1 MIGKSYKRDGQAI
14 AHKTNEYQI
23 GLTLVNWRKL
33 DTTDEQ
39 KNIEGAHGIKM
50 SPTYSRGRRI
60 DIEGIIIAD
69 TREATSKAMD
79 WLDRA
84 FGLQTTITDIPE
96 KKLFTVVDEQ
106 DRERKIWC
114 KIKDPLDYNTQEDDY
129 MDGTTR
135 SFRVSLQADDA
146 RFFSAQE
153 EIVEG
158 KEWVY
163 GGFKLG
169 VKLGKAMNAYFN
181 EVVCFGSGNVGNPA
195 RIQIIAKAPI
205 NAPLMIRKKG
215 GSFFG
220 IEVNAEAWDIIE
232 VNAETKTITKNG
244 LNISEKRVPWSNRP
258 MIFGTTVFSLEDK
271 DWGLYASDFDVKIYF
286 SNVLL

>member
-79 WLDRA
+79 WLDRV

-114 KIKDPLDYNTQEDDY
+114 KIKDPIDYNIQEDDY

-146 RFFSAQE
+146 RFFSVQE
-153 EIVEG
+153 QMVEG
-158 KEWVY
+158 KEGVY

-195 RIQIIAKAPI
+195 RIQIIAKGQI

-215 GSFFG
+215 GELFG
-220 IEVNAEAWDIIE
+220 IEVNAEAGDIIE
-232 VNAETKTITKNG
+232 VNAEAKTITKNG
-244 LNISEKRVPWSNRP
+244 VSINEKRIP
-258 MIFGTTVFSLEDK
+258 
-271 DWGLYASDFDVKIYF
+271 
-286 SNVLL
+286 

>member
-50 SPTYSRGRRI
+50 SPTYSRGRKI

-69 TREATSKAMD
+69 TRNATSKAMD

-84 FGLQTTITDIPE
+84 FGLQTTITDMPE

-114 KIKDPLDYNTQEDDY
+114 KIKDPIDYNIQEDDY

-146 RFFSAQE
+146 RFFSVQE
-153 EIVEG
+153 QMVDG
-158 KEWVY
+158 KEGVY

-181 EVVCFGSGNVGNPA
+181 EVECLGSGNVGNPA
-195 RIQIIAKAPI
+195 RIQIIAKGQI
-205 NAPLMIRKKG
+205 NSPLMIRKKG
-215 GSFFG
+215 GEFFG
-220 IEVNAEAWDIIE
+220 IEVNAEAGDIIE
-232 VNAETKTITKNG
+232 VNAEAKTITKNWV
-244 LNISEKRVPWSNRP
+244 NISEKRIPWSSWP
-258 MIFGTTVFSLEDK
+258 MIFGTTIFFLQDK
-271 DWGLYASDFDVKIYF
+271 DWGLYESDFDVKIYF

>member
-135 SFRVSLQADDA
+135 SFRVSLQSDDA

-153 EIVEG
+153 QIVEG

-205 NAPLMIRKKG
+205 NTPLMIRKKG

-220 IEVNAEAWDIIE
+220 IEVNAEVWDIIE

>member
-135 SFRVSLQADDA
+135 SFRVSLQSDDA

-153 EIVEG
+153 QIVEG

-181 EVVCFGSGNVGNPA
+181 GVVCFGSGNVGNPA

>member
-1 MIGKSYKRDGQAI
+1 MIGKSYERDGQAI

-135 SFRVSLQADDA
+135 SFRVSLQSDDA

-153 EIVEG
+153 QIVEG

-195 RIQIIAKAPI
+195 RIQIIAKAAI

-215 GSFFG
+215 GGFFG

-258 MIFGTTVFSLEDK
+258 MIFWTTVFSLEDK

>member
-1 MIGKSYKRDGQAI
+1 MIGKSYKRNGQAI
-14 AHKTNEYQI
+14 AHKTDDYQI
-23 GLTLVNWRKL
+23 GLTLVNWRRL

-60 DIEGIIIAD
+60 DVEGVIIAD

-79 WLDRA
+79 WLDRV
-84 FGLQTTITDIPE
+84 FGLQTTITDVPE
-96 KKLFTVVDEQ
+96 KKPFVVIDEQ
-106 DRERKIWC
+106 DREWKIMC
-114 KIKDPLDYNTQEDDY
+114 KIKDPLDYSIQEDDY

-153 EIVEG
+153 QMVEG

-169 VKLGKAMNAYFN
+169 VKLGKAMNTYFN
-181 EVVCFGSGNVGNPA
+181 EIICLWNGNVWNPA
-195 RIQIIAKAPI
+195 RIQILAKGQI
-205 NAPLMIRKKG
+205 NAPLVIKKANWE
-215 GSFFG
+215 FFG
-220 IEVNAEAWDIIE
+220 IAVDAENGDMIE
-232 VNAETKTITKNG
+232 INAETKTITKNG
-244 LNISEKRVPWSNRP
+244 INIGEKRMPWSTWP
-258 MIFGTTVFSLEDK
+258 IIFGETVFSIQDK
-271 DWGLYASDFDVKIYF
+271 DWGLYTSDFDVRIYF

>member
-50 SPTYSRGRRI
+50 SPTYSRGRKI

-69 TREATSKAMD
+69 TRDATSKAMD

-114 KIKDPLDYNTQEDDY
+114 KIKDPIDYNIQEDDY

-146 RFFSAQE
+146 RFFSVQE
-153 EIVEG
+153 QMVEG
-158 KEWVY
+158 KEGVY

-169 VKLGKAMNAYFN
+169 VKLGKAMNMYFN
-181 EVVCFGSGNVGNPA
+181 EVECLGSGNVGNPA
-195 RIQIIAKAPI
+195 RIQIIAKGQI
-205 NAPLMIRKKG
+205 NSPLTIRKKG
-215 GSFFG
+215 GEFFG
-220 IEVNAEAWDIIE
+220 IEVNAEAGDIIE
-232 VNAETKTITKNG
+232 VNAEAKTITKNG
-244 LNISEKRVPWSNRP
+244 VNISEKRMPGSSWP
-258 MIFGTTVFSLEDK
+258 MIFGTTIFFLQDK
-271 DWGLYASDFDVKIYF
+271 DGGLYESDFDVKIYF

>member
-158 KEWVY
+158 KE
-163 GGFKLG
+163 
-169 VKLGKAMNAYFN
+169 
-181 EVVCFGSGNVGNPA
+181 
-195 RIQIIAKAPI
+195 
-205 NAPLMIRKKG
+205 
-215 GSFFG
+215 
-220 IEVNAEAWDIIE
+220 
-232 VNAETKTITKNG
+232 
-244 LNISEKRVPWSNRP
+244 
-258 MIFGTTVFSLEDK
+258 
-271 DWGLYASDFDVKIYF
+271 
-286 SNVLL
+286 

>member
-84 FGLQTTITDIPE
+84 FGLQTIITDIPE

-135 SFRVSLQADDA
+135 SFRVSLQSDDA

-153 EIVEG
+153 QIVEG